1 MLSRDLQAA
10 CQRGR
15 WSRSTGLVHRPRRC
29 HHRRAPSH
37 VRLAVRAPDVP
48 QAAFTTVTHGQPRS
62 ASRAAELKDSG
73 WSSGARVLPKL
84 AVRVRDGIGGGAR
97 LDAWPLHLCE
107 QLTDYWRLFFPIQ
120 PDGLTHLWRITRW
133 RPGSACGARP
143 CRRTHSWRASFPALV
158 DPRSPGLS
166 G

>member
-84 AVRVRDGIGGGAR
+84 AVGVVGHGMDRS
-97 LDAWPLHLCE
+97 LC
-107 QLTDYWRLFFPIQ
+107 PS
-120 PDGLTHLWRITRW
+120 ITNVLLIF
-133 RPGSACGARP
+133 
-143 CRRTHSWRASFPALV
+143 CRRTMSRVGDPAPPCGGAAGLQASVPLTTAVPCRLTV
-158 DPRSPGLS
+158 PV
-166 G
+166 